1 MRGNPKPFSSSICSS
16 YLIYDAIHDIEGVIT
31 CWIYFFSYFPCP
43 VVSLRTCKAPL
54 IIGLAEGQAEELG
67 KVSKDWC
74 VSGMYGIIQVCD
86 RESRP
91 VEVVATKSGFS
102 VKYKNS

>member
-1 MRGNPKPFSSSICSS
+1 LSRDYVLPPDLKFNDF
-16 YLIYDAIHDIEGVIT
+16 L
-31 CWIYFFSYFPCP
+31 SYFPCP